1 MENNNYVNKD
11 EIFEFPDNY
20 EEIAN
25 LALLNFEKD
34 NKIDLNKLIKIGI
47 ASEEINIKQNDDINT
62 NNENGN
68 EDANE
73 KNDLNNKKS
82 EWEDFDSDDNNE
94 NDEEINK
101 YNCYQAFEDEMEEE
115 VNEEKNNDKNVKI
128 EEGTNNGYKFS
139 DIKLIKSE
147 KEKAEEEYKNKN
159 NEIDKK
165 NVDKKCKL
173 NENKK
178 PKKLNLDNKGIRDM
192 VSKINYPAPKWA
204 ANMTDE
210 EFIKTVHNF
219 ISKKKDN

>member
-73 KNDLNNKKS
+73 KNDLKNKKS

-139 DIKLIKSE
+139 INTPNYIK
-147 KEKAEEEYKNKN
+147 
-159 NEIDKK
+159 
-165 NVDKKCKL
+165 
-173 NENKK
+173 
-178 PKKLNLDNKGIRDM
+178 
-192 VSKINYPAPKWA
+192 
-204 ANMTDE
+204 
-210 EFIKTVHNF
+210 H
-219 ISKKKDN
+219 

>member
-1 MENNNYVNKD
+1 MENYNNVNKD
-11 EIFEFPDNY
+11 EIIEFPENY

-47 ASEEINIKQNDDINT
+47 TSEEINIKQSYT
-62 NNENGN
+62 NNENYVV
-68 EDANE
+68 NE
-73 KNDLNNKKS
+73 KNDLQNKKS

-94 NDEEINK
+94 NDEEINN
-101 YNCYQAFEDEMEEE
+101 YNCYQAFEDEMEQE
-115 VNEEKNNDKNVKI
+115 VNEEKNNEKNVKI
-128 EEGTNNGYKFS
+128 EESINNDNKFS
-139 DIKLIKSE
+139 DIKLIKNE

-159 NEIDKK
+159 NAIDEKKDDKK
-165 NVDKKCKL
+165 YKL

-192 VSKINYPAPKWA
+192 ISKINYPAPKWA
-204 ANMTDE
+204 AQMTDE

>member
-11 EIFEFPDNY
+11 EIFEFPENY

-47 ASEEINIKQNDDINT
+47 TSEEVNIKQNNT
-62 NNENGN
+62 VDENNVV
-68 EDANE
+68 NE
-73 KNDLNNKKS
+73 KNDLQNKKS

-101 YNCYQAFEDEMEEE
+101 YNCYQAFEDEMEQE
-115 VNEEKNNDKNVKI
+115 VNEEKNNEKNVKI
-128 EEGTNNGYKFS
+128 EESINNDNKFS